1 MGQKTPPPSVKA
13 AIGPWIIT
21 PDSASAPCIHINQK
35 AAFMEPDIQALFFNA
50 YKSNCPDKVL

>member
-35 AAFMEPDIQALFFNA
+35 AAFMEPDIQAVYINA
-50 YKSNCPDKVL
+50 YKVELP